1 VQKINKKAS
10 LLLWAFFL
18 SAIISIAF
26 ISISSKISKN
36 LQQNIGKEDKTTKI
50 QNEIEF
56 LKSKEIK
63 KYIFSETET
72 GTIQIIEWLVLAYTW
87 SDFSDRDNWILIST
101 WASLSVSW
109 TLNIENLAWKTNFT
123 ISSNKNFTKQE
134 NSYNEIEQV
143 WNKTIIKSRN
153 IIKND

>member
-1 VQKINKKAS
+1 MQKINKKAS

-36 LQQNIGKEDKTTKI
+36 LQQNINKEDKTTKI

-101 WASLSVSW
+101 WTSLSVSW
-109 TLNIENLAWKTNFT
+109 TLNIENLAWKSNFI

-134 NSYNEIEQV
+134 NSYNETEQV
-143 WNKTIIKSRN
+143 WNKTLIKSRN

>member
-1 VQKINKKAS
+1 MQKLNKKAS

-36 LQQNIGKEDKTTKI
+36 LQEENVIFLEEANKIYNNIEYLNNKEK
-50 QNEIEF
+50 
-56 LKSKEIK
+56 KE
-63 KYIFSETET
+63 YIFTET
-72 GTIQIIEWLVLAYTW
+72 ATWTIKILEWIVLAYTW
-87 SDFSDRDNWILIST
+87 SKNNWIRIST
-101 WASLSVSW
+101 WASISVSW
-109 TLNIENLAWKTNFT
+109 TLNIENLAWKSSFKIN
-123 ISSNKNFTKQE
+123 SNKNFTKQE

-143 WNKTIIKSRN
+143 WNKNLIKSRN